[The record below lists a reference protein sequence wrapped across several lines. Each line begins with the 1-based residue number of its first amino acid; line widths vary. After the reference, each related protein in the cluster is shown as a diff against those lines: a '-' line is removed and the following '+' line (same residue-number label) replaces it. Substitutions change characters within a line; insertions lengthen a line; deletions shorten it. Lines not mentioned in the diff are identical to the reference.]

1 MELSTIDNTQATD
14 KTFKPKTDFFHSFFR
29 KEKIRKIN
37 LSFEPENILAMKLYS
52 ACGFKETGEMDEDG
66 EIIMEMRI

>member
-1 MELSTIDNTQATD
+1 MKEIID
-14 KTFKPKTDFFHSFFR
+14 FFR

-52 ACGFKETGEMDEDG
+52 VCGFKETGEMDEDG